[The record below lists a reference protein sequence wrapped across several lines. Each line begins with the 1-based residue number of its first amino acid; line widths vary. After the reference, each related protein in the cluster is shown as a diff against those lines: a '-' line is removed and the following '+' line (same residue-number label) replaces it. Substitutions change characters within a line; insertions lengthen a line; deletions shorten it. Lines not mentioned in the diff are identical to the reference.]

1 MRLRSLIFILLSFTL
16 LLGSCSGEDPLFKRL
31 KPGRTGI
38 TFSNRITEDE
48 QYNIMAFEYI
58 YNGGGAAVG
67 DFNNDGLQDLF
78 FSGNMVDNRL
88 YLNQGKWKFRDI
100 TAEAGVEGAD
110 RWSSGASL
118 VDINN
123 DGWLDIYVCAT
134 AYEPG
139 RRRANQLYVNQG
151 AQEGDFPV
159 FVEMAEAYG
168 IADTSYTTT
177 AAFFDYDN
185 DGDLDLYLAVNRFDP
200 RLTPNGYWYKK
211 DPKAEANVDRF
222 YENRYDSIPA
232 HPVYREISAQA
243 GIVRGGFSLG
253 LNIVDIDRD
262 GWKDIYVSN
271 DYNSPDMLFMN
282 NRNGTFT
289 DRSGEYLKHTCYSAM
304 GMNVADMN
312 NDGLADI
319 FVLDMLPED
328 NLRRKV
334 FLQPYNYVSYL
345 NNETFGYTY
354 QHVRNMLQLNQ
365 GKRPDNGQLLFSDV
379 SLYAGIHATD
389 WSWTPMLADFDHDQF
404 RDMIITNGF
413 PKDITDHDFSDFMIM
428 RGNYM
433 TNEVPLTLIPSV
445 KINNYAYK
453 NMLTEEGGI
462 PYFKK
467 VSKEWGINEPSFS
480 SSAAYG
486 DLDNDGDLDY
496 VVNNINDSAF
506 VFRNMLLE
514 KEQGNTNWLKIE
526 LKGGQHNLYGL
537 GTIVEI
543 YYNGK
548 RQMWENTPYRGY
560 HATVQTGAHF
570 GLGDIELLDSV
581 RVEWPGGKVQLLYQ
595 VAVNQVM
602 ALDYRDAEEDGGHT
616 FPATSSIFREVSK
629 ELNLD
634 FIHPESDYIDYNVQP
649 LLLHKLSQLGPG
661 MAVSDVN
668 RDGLDDF
675 YIGGSRFNKGRF
687 FLQQPGGNFL
697 ESDLLPGEEGEGKR
711 EEELGVLFFDA
722 DNDQDEDLYL
732 VSGGYEF
739 DITDSSYQD
748 RLFLNEDGRFREAK
762 SALPDLL
769 SSGSCVKAA
778 DFDRDGDLD
787 LFVGGRVRPAY
798 YPLPVNSYLLI
809 NDGEGNFSIGNENCI
824 PGLDEIGL
832 ISDALWTDY
841 DNDGWIDLLLAGEW
855 MPLTLMINEAGKF
868 ERMIRIGDDQATGWW
883 NSLAAADFDMDGD
896 MDYVAGNLGSNS
908 LLRAT
913 VSAPVSLYVGD
924 YDNDNYL
931 DLIPTTY
938 YTNEQDEPTEF
949 PFFGRTDMG
958 KQLSK
963 LKELYP
969 EHKDF
974 GRATIQEIMEKLP
987 GVTTLLLKG
996 NDQLTSWVENRGHG
1010 EFIVHPLPPEV
1021 QLAPVFAMLT
1031 GDFTGDALPD
1041 ILLTGND
1048 FGNEIREGRYDAL
1061 NGLLLQGDGKGNF
1074 DPLSM
1079 QESGIIIPG
1088 DGKSLI
1094 QLQAPDS
1101 SLLVV
1106 SAQNRGPLGLFRSAV
1121 HYRTI
1126 SLNPSDCVA
1135 IVNLGDSLSYREELY
1150 YGNSYLSQSGR
1161 RLWLPSSAK
1170 YVEVI
1175 DYKGEKRRVPVS
1187 END

>member
-1 MRLRSLIFILLSFTL
+1 MRSANSILMLLLFILG
-16 LLGSCSGEDPLFKRL
+16 LGSCSGEDPLFERV

-38 TFSNRITEDE
+38 TFSNRITENE
-48 QYNIMAFEYI
+48 QYNILAFEYI

-88 YLNQGKWKFRDI
+88 YLNRGNWKFRDVSA
-100 TAEAGVEGAD
+100 TAGIEGAD
-110 RWSSGASL
+110 RWSSGVAL

-123 DGWLDIYVCAT
+123 DGRLDIYVCAT

-139 RRRANQLYVNQG
+139 MRRANQLFVNQG
-151 AQEGDFPV
+151 DQGGESPV
-159 FVEMAEAYG
+159 FIEMAEEYG
-168 IADTSYTTT
+168 IADTSYTTA

-185 DGDLDLYLAVNRFDP
+185 DGDLDLYLAVNHFDAK
-200 RLTPNGYWYKK
+200 LTPNGYWYKK
-211 DPKAEANVDRF
+211 DPRAEANTDRL

-232 HPVYREISAQA
+232 HPVFREISAQA
-243 GIVRGGFSLG
+243 GIARGGFSLG

-304 GMNVADMN
+304 GMNIADMN

-328 NLRRKV
+328 NFRRKV

-354 QHVRNMLQLNQ
+354 QHVRNVLQLNQ
-365 GKRPDNGQLLFSDV
+365 GTRPDNGQLLFSDV
-379 SLYAGIHATD
+379 SLYSGIHATD

-413 PKDITDHDFSDFMIM
+413 PKDITDHDFGDFMTM

-433 TNEVPLTLIPSV
+433 DRVVPLTLIPSV

-453 NMLTEEGGI
+453 NQLTEAGGI
-462 PYFKK
+462 PRFLK
-467 VSKEWGINEPSFS
+467 VSKDWGIDEASFS
-480 SSAAYG
+480 SSAACG

-514 KEQGNTNWLKIE
+514 KEPEKANWLQME
-526 LKGGQHNLYGL
+526 MKGGEHNLNGL
-537 GTIVEI
+537 GAIVEI

-548 RQMWENTPYRGY
+548 QQMWENTPYRGY
-560 HATVQTGAHF
+560 HATVQMGAHF
-570 GLGDIELLDSV
+570 GLGGIELLDSV
-581 RVEWPGGKVQLLYQ
+581 RVEWPGGKVQVLHK
-595 VAVNQVM
+595 VAVNQVLT
-602 ALDYRDAEEDGGHT
+602 LDYRDAIPEVIRT
-616 FPATSSIFREVSK
+616 SAATVSVFKEVSRDWG
-629 ELNLD
+629 LD
-634 FIHPESDYIDYNVQP
+634 FIPPERDYIDYNVQP

-668 RDGLDDF
+668 GDGLEDF
-675 YIGGSRFNKGRF
+675 YIGGSRFYKGRF
-687 FLQQPGGNFL
+687 FLQLPEGGFL

-722 DNDQDEDLYL
+722 DNDLDEDLYL
-732 VSGGYEF
+732 VSGGYEYE
-739 DITDSSYQD
+739 ITDSSYRD
-748 RLFLNEDGRFREAK
+748 RLFLNENGRFLEAE

-787 LFVGGRVRPAY
+787 LFVGGRVHPAN

-809 NDGEGNFSIGNENCI
+809 NDGKGNYSIGNEALI
-824 PGLDEIGL
+824 PGLNEVGL
-832 ISDALWTDY
+832 ISDALWTDFN
-841 DNDGWIDLLLAGEW
+841 NDGWVDLLLAGEW
-855 MPLTLMINEAGKF
+855 MPLTLLINNEGKF
-868 ERMIRIGDDQATGWW
+868 ERMIPIGGGQATGWW
-883 NSLAAADFDMDGD
+883 NSLASADFDMDGD

-908 LLRAT
+908 LLKAS
-913 VSAPVSLYVGD
+913 VSHPVSLYAGD
-924 YDNDNYL
+924 YNNDNSL
-931 DLIPTTY
+931 DLIPTSY
-938 YTNEQDEPTEF
+938 FTNEQDEPGEY
-949 PFFGRTDMG
+949 PFFGRTDME
-958 KQLSK
+958 KQLHK
-963 LKELYP
+963 LRELFP
-969 EHKDF
+969 EHKAF
-974 GRATIQEIMEKLP
+974 GRATIEELMERLP
-987 GVTTLLLKG
+987 DATTLLLKA
-996 NDQLTSWVENRGHG
+996 NYQLTSWVENRGNE
-1010 EFIVHPLPPEV
+1010 EFVVHPLPPEV
-1021 QLAPVFAMLT
+1021 QLAPVFSILT

-1048 FGNEIREGRYDAL
+1048 YGNEIREGRYDAL
-1061 NGLLLQGDGKGNF
+1061 NGMLLQGDGKGNF
-1074 DPLSM
+1074 NPLSM
-1079 QESGIIIPG
+1079 QNSGIIIPG
-1088 DGKSLI
+1088 DGKSLVK
-1094 QLQAPDS
+1094 LQAGDG
-1101 SLLVV
+1101 SLLVI
-1106 SAQNRGPLGLFRSAV
+1106 SAQNRGPLGLFRSSIPYHSIELEPHDVA
-1121 HYRTI
+1121 
-1126 SLNPSDCVA
+1126 A
-1135 IVNLGDSLSYREELY
+1135 IVHLQESLSYREEFY

-1161 RLWLPSSAK
+1161 RLWLPSYAQ
-1170 YVEVI
+1170 YVTLI
-1175 DYKGEKRRVPVS
+1175 DYNGEKRRVTMPV
-1187 END
+1187 ND